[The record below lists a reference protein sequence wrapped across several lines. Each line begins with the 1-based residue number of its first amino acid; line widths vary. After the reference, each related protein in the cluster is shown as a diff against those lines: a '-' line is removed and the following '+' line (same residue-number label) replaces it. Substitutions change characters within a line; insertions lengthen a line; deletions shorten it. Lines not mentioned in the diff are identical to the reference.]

1 MSSFE
6 PKVRACV
13 GQVLMQ
19 AGSSPTA
26 TRSEQSVHL

>member
-1 MSSFE
+1 MSSLD
-6 PKVRACV
+6 PKLSACV
-13 GQVLMQ
+13 GQVLMH